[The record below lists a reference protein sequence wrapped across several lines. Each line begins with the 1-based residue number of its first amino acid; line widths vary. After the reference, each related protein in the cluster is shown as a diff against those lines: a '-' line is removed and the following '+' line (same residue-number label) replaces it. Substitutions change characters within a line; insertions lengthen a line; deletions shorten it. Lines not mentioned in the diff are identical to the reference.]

1 MFDIRLDTLEDN
13 VSNIITQGFLM
24 AEELNLY
31 LSSMFAREDTNLL
44 PVPETKFY
52 GPEGRRLGQ

>member
-31 LSSMFAREDTNLL
+31 LSSMFAR
-44 PVPETKFY
+44 
-52 GPEGRRLGQ
+52 